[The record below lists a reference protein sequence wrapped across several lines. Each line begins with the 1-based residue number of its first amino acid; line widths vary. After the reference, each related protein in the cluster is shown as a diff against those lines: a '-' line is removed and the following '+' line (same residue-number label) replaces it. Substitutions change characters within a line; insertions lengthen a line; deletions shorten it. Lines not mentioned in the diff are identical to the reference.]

1 MTSSL
6 GILYMALVDTM
17 RFLMLLLRSLTL
29 IRMYRRKAFM
39 DHLPMV
45 MIVSR
50 YNMARKSSVENPYR
64 SEWGPTYLCE
74 NPRRSSPKYSVPDL
88 IFLII
93 I

>member
-1 MTSSL
+1 
-6 GILYMALVDTM
+6 
-17 RFLMLLLRSLTL
+17 
-29 IRMYRRKAFM
+29 M